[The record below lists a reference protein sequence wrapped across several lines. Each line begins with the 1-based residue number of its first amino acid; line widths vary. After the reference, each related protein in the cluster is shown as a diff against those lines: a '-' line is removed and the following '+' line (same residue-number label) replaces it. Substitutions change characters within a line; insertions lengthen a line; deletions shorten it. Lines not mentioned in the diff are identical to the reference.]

1 MTDTV
6 RVAIIASAG
15 PTLVGMLNVLHQ
27 MMVARK
33 MVLIGDGV
41 QRVERQ
47 TDGIKDQL
55 VAATSKVAH
64 AEGVKDEKLRAS
76 LAQNEESSTRQ
87 TSRCAECPPGNPP
100 ATCPIPEVER
110 PDTCPLLKAN
120 LKASNESKVG

>member
-15 PTLVGMLNVLHQ
+15 PTMVGLLNVFHQ
-27 MMVARK
+27 IMVARK

-41 QRVERQ
+41 KRVETQ
-47 TDGIKDQL
+47 TDGIKDAL

-76 LAQNEESSTRQ
+76 LEIIETTQPRQ

-100 ATCPIPEVER
+100 ATCPIPEIER
-110 PDTCPLLKAN
+110 PDSCPLLKVN
-120 LKASNESKVG
+120 PKGSNESKVG

>member
-15 PTLVGMLNVLHQ
+15 PTMVGMLNVLHQ
-27 MMVARK
+27 IIVARK

-41 QRVERQ
+41 KRVETQ
-47 TDGIKDQL
+47 TNGIKDAL

-76 LAQNEESSTRQ
+76 LELN
-87 TSRCAECPPGNPP
+87 AE
-100 ATCPIPEVER
+100 TKDKI
-110 PDTCPLLKAN
+110 
-120 LKASNESKVG
+120 